1 MLSSSGKRFS
11 LLLECEDRFV
21 IGTLKKKKLNKWK
34 NTLTPGGG
42 KNYKKGKEIIIYYKA
57 TASNNIDIVIII

>member
-21 IGTLKKKKLNKWK
+21 IGTLKKKKTEQMEKHIDSRE
-34 NTLTPGGG
+34 
-42 KNYKKGKEIIIYYKA
+42 KKKKTIRKERKL
-57 TASNNIDIVIII
+57 